1 MKKQTHKPI
10 DFGNPL
16 RSLVGNC
23 YCEKKPTNKKII
35 EEILEGLSRGDD
47 GKYYSTAWAPVAEV
61 KNGKAVAYK
70 IIFEQCPG
78 ACGHVWN
85 IVVKDKNVANW
96 VVNEIN
102 RIRQI
107 KRK

>member
-35 EEILEGLSRGDD
+35 ALLGL
-47 GKYYSTAWAPVAEV
+47 
-61 KNGKAVAYK
+61 
-70 IIFEQCPG
+70 Q
-78 ACGHVWN
+78 
-85 IVVKDKNVANW
+85 
-96 VVNEIN
+96 
-102 RIRQI
+102 
-107 KRK
+107 